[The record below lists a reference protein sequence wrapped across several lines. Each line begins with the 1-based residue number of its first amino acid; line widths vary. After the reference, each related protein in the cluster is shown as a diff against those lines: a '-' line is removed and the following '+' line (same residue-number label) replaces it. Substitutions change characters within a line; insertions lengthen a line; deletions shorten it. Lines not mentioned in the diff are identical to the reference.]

1 MTDQPQRQPRLSP
14 CAFQPCESEVRALIS
29 KAGRHPLGTDFLK
42 TGALDSVAAMFEV
55 HAFVVEAA
63 RQRLDGVEA
72 RQPQVE
78 TMAKAGAGIRS

>member
-1 MTDQPQRQPRLSP
+1 
-14 CAFQPCESEVRALIS
+14 
-29 KAGRHPLGTDFLK
+29 
-42 TGALDSVAAMFEV
+42 MFEV

>member
-1 MTDQPQRQPRLSP
+1 MTDQPQRQPRISP

-29 KAGRHPLGTDFLK
+29 KAGRHELGTDFLK

-63 RQRLDGVEA
+63 RARLDGVEGS
-72 RQPQVE
+72 RPHVE
-78 TMAKAGAGIRS
+78 TMATAGAPIRG